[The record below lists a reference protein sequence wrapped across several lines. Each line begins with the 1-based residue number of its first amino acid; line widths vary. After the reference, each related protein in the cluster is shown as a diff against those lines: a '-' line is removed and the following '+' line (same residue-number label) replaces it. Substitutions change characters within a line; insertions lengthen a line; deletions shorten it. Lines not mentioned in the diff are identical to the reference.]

1 MFRVRLNKAN
11 MTNTKLSDYFQV
23 GHLYEV
29 TYNKLSQIKENGGII
44 KRTFVLKQINPY
56 ISRDMLLEDI
66 ENGEEQFFY
75 YDEYNI
81 DTLKKIS

>member
-1 MFRVRLNKAN
+1 MAKKDILKE
-11 MTNTKLSDYFQV
+11 YFQV

-29 TYNKLSQIKENGGII
+29 TYNKLSQIKENGVII
-44 KRTFVLKQINPY
+44 KKTFLLKHINPLLTK
-56 ISRDMLLEDI
+56 DMLFEDI

-75 YDEYNI
+75 YEEYNI

>member
-1 MFRVRLNKAN
+1 MAKEDILK
-11 MTNTKLSDYFQV
+11 DYFQV

-44 KRTFVLKQINPY
+44 KRIFVLKHINPY
-56 ISRDMLLEDI
+56 LSKDMLFEDI
-66 ENGEEQFFY
+66 QNGEEQYFY
-75 YDEYNI
+75 YEEYNV

>member
-1 MFRVRLNKAN
+1 
-11 MTNTKLSDYFQV
+11 MTKPKLSDYFQV

-29 TYNKLSQIKENGGII
+29 TYNKLSQIKENGGIT
-44 KRTFVLKQINPY
+44 KRTFILKQINPH
-56 ISRDMLLEDI
+56 ISKDMLFEDI

-75 YDEYNI
+75 YEEYNI